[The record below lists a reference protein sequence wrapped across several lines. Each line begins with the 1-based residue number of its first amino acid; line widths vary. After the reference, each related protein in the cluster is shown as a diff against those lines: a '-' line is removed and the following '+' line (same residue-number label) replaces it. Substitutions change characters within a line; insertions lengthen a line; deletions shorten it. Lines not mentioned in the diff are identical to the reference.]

1 MIVANSFKNCP
12 FARSTRSMYVPLL
25 MHHPVVPVIVGIAV
39 AVVVVVLVV
48 VVVVVIVVA
57 TAVYYIVRPLLVKL
71 VVA

>member
-1 MIVANSFKNCP
+1 
-12 FARSTRSMYVPLL
+12 MYVPLL